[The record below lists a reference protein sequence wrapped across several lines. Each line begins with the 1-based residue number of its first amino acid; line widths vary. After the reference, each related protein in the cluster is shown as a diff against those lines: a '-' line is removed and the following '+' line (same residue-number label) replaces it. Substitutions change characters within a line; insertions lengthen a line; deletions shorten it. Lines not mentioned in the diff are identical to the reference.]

1 MLCAKFVVLEK
12 KSKCKTFTDRQTDRQ
27 KICEQKLLA
36 HDQAR
41 DLQINDDKGETIKCY
56 VNFASMS
63 ETNRTNLVDL
73 ISMI

>member
-12 KSKCKTFTDRQTDRQ
+12 KSKCETFTDRQTDRQ

-36 HDQAR
+36 FS
-41 DLQINDDKGETIKCY
+41 DDKGETIKFY